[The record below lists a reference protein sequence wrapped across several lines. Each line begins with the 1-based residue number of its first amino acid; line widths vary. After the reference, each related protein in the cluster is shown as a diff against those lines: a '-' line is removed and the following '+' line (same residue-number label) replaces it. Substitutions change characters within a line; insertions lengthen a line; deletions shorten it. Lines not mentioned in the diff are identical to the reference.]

1 MVSCPKIFRRIIKE
15 CDLFGTLITFQINN
29 DYDYKS
35 VIGGA
40 STLIFLS
47 IAITYILY
55 MGLRFI
61 LRKEVNFIYS
71 NKILDHGPFVDLD
84 KDNFKFA
91 FGVQY
96 ADDAS
101 SACNDTKKYFDYK
114 LYSILWL
121 GEGDKDYT
129 TIGYKVCE
137 ESDFPPDV
145 SGQFLEN
152 ELYEMYCPILNE
164 SLNFTLDGLYTDYF
178 YKYLRLDIKLSDYA
192 LTHLDEVRKVLEENP
207 IEAAIYFVD
216 TAIDYSSRKNYLP
229 SYINYLYKIVD
240 LDFEKTTQI
249 LISSIQFSN
258 DENII
263 ISNPKTVND
272 SMYDNS
278 LDTFKYIRDR
288 IQLKEYYVYKF
299 VIKASS
305 RIIQLSR
312 SYQKLPSF
320 IADVSGILEEFLAL
334 LLLFVNIIERKA
346 VDKKLI
352 QKMLKFNGS
361 KYYNIKYMGKIF
373 TIDEFDN
380 NIKNLIN
387 KEKLIIMRN
396 GKGNIVSSRKSIMNL
411 LDERKNIKFLRNR
424 FSKSSIRELANKNNF
439 NLYQINNNNND
450 NNLEEI
456 QSVHSK
462 ESESV
467 KTKSLIKEDL
477 NNNNN
482 IFDSERNKINNSEYN
497 KNLSDL
503 NSNDEKIIINTI
515 SSYNS
520 NDKEFHIK
528 NKNNFFP
535 KINSYTYHNK
545 RTYPENKEIN
555 LINNNIEFGDLR
567 VIESNNDFNKKNFIN
582 NSNVNTSDHLTNK
595 YENKTILKNNEDEE
609 ENFGKF
615 TTFDYLIASFC
626 YCCSKKQKKR
636 NHLLKKCERKIHYYL
651 DIYTY
656 IKKMQEIDL
665 IKYCLFDDDQLK
677 LFRYLSTP
685 PVKLSEK
692 NIGIYQEF
700 EKQQINY
707 SKMEKKEID
716 EIYNSYKQMAKKK
729 DITFE
734 DIKLMRLVNAEIEY
748 LN

>member
-47 IAITYILY
+47 IAITYIFY

-101 SACNDTKKYFDYK
+101 SACNDTKKYFEYK
-114 LYSILWL
+114 LNSILWL
-121 GEGDKDYT
+121 GEGGKDYT
-129 TIGYKVCE
+129 AIGYKECE
-137 ESDFPPDV
+137 ESDFPPEV
-145 SGQFLEN
+145 NGQFIEN
-152 ELYEMYCPILNE
+152 ELNEMYCPILNE
-164 SLNFTLDGLYTDYF
+164 TLNFTLDGLYTDYF

-192 LTHLDEVRKVLEENP
+192 LAHLDETRKVLEEHP

-216 TAIDYSSRKNYLP
+216 TAIDYSSRTNYLP
-229 SYINYLYKIVD
+229 SYINYLYKIID

-249 LISSIQFSN
+249 LISSIQFTN

-263 ISNPKTVND
+263 ISNSKTVND

-288 IQLKEYYVYKF
+288 IQLKEHYVYKF

-320 IADVSGILEEFLAL
+320 IADVSGILEEFLAI

-346 VDKKLI
+346 VDRKLI

-361 KYYNIKYMGKIF
+361 KYYNIKYMRNIF
-373 TIDEFDN
+373 TIDEFDK
-380 NIKNLIN
+380 NIKHLIN
-387 KEKLIIMRN
+387 KEKLLIMRN
-396 GKGNIVSSRKSIMNL
+396 GTGNIVSSRKSIMNL
-411 LDERKNIKFLRNR
+411 LDERKNLKFLRNR
-424 FSKSSIRELANKNNF
+424 LSKSSIRELANKNNF
-439 NLYQINNNNND
+439 KLINFNNNND
-450 NNLEEI
+450 LEEI
-456 QSVHSK
+456 ESVQSK
-462 ESESV
+462 ESESN
-467 KTKSLIKEDL
+467 KSKRSIKEEL

-482 IFDSERNKINNSEYN
+482 IYDSERNKINNSDYN

-503 NSNDEKIIINTI
+503 NSNNDENIIINTI

-545 RTYPENKEIN
+545 KKFPENKEIN

-567 VIESNNDFNKKNFIN
+567 VIESNNDSNKKHFIN
-582 NSNVNTSDHLTNK
+582 NSNVNTSDNLTNK
-595 YENKTILKNNEDEE
+595 YIDNKTLVNKQNDEDKFG
-609 ENFGKF
+609 NFS
-615 TTFDYLIASFC
+615 TIDYLIASFC
-626 YCCSKKQKKR
+626 HCCSKKQKKR

-677 LFRYLSTP
+677 LFKYLSTP

>member
-47 IAITYILY
+47 IAITYIFY

-84 KDNFKFA
+84 RDNFKFA

-101 SACNDTKKYFDYK
+101 SACNDTKKYFEYN

-121 GEGDKDYT
+121 GEGDKEYT
-129 TIGYKVCE
+129 KIGYKECD
-137 ESDFPPDV
+137 ESDFPSDV
-145 SGQFLEN
+145 KGQFIEN
-152 ELYEMYCPILNE
+152 ELNEMYCPILNGT
-164 SLNFTLDGLYTDYF
+164 LNFSLDGLYTDYF

-192 LTHLDEVRKVLEENP
+192 LTHLDEVREVLEGNP

-240 LDFEKTTQI
+240 LDFEKTTQVF
-249 LISSIQFSN
+249 ISSIQFTN

-263 ISNPKTVND
+263 ISNTKTVND

-288 IQLKEYYVYKF
+288 IKLKEYYVYKF

-361 KYYNIKYMGKIF
+361 KYYNIKYMNKIF

-387 KEKLIIMRN
+387 KQNLLIMRN
-396 GKGNIVSSRKSIMNL
+396 ATGNIVSPRKSIMNL
-411 LDERKNIKFLRNR
+411 LDERKNLNFIRNR
-424 FSKSSIRELANKNNF
+424 LSRTSIKELANKNNF
-439 NLYQINNNNND
+439 HFLNYNND
-450 NNLEEI
+450 NKLEEI
-456 QSVHSK
+456 ESIQSI
-462 ESESV
+462 ESESI
-467 KTKSLIKEDL
+467 KSKKIIKEEL

-482 IFDSERNKINNSEYN
+482 FDSERNKMNNSENN

-503 NSNDEKIIINTI
+503 NSNNDEKIINTI

-520 NDKEFHIK
+520 KDKEFHIR

-535 KINSYTYHNK
+535 KINPYF
-545 RTYPENKEIN
+545 PENKEIN
-555 LINNNIEFGDLR
+555 LINNHNKFGDLR
-567 VIESNNDFNKKNFIN
+567 VIENNKIDVNKKHIN
-582 NSNVNTSDHLTNK
+582 NSSNVNTSDNFTNK
-595 YENKTILKNNEDEE
+595 YIENNTIKNNQEKE
-609 ENFGKF
+609 ENLGNFS
-615 TTFDYLIASFC
+615 TSDYLVASFC
-626 YCCSKKQKKR
+626 HCCSKKQKRR
-636 NHLLKKCERKIHYYL
+636 NNLLKKCERKIHYYL

-665 IKYCLFDDDQLK
+665 IKYCLFDENQLK
-677 LFRYLSTP
+677 LFKYLSTP

-700 EKQQINY
+700 EEHQVNY
-707 SKMEKKEID
+707 SKIEKKEID
-716 EIYNSYKQMAKKK
+716 EIYNSYKQMAVKK